1 MSKTIK
7 FIITSYL
14 LLTTY
19 YLLNA
24 QTNLIINGGNWVN
37 TDDFIVLQNTKFSNN
52 GTFQAGSG
60 TVTMT
65 GDAIAVESQIGGSSP
80 TTFFNLMIDKS
91 ANNASLGQHITIS
104 NQLTLL
110 NGKLALGNFSMTMGN
125 SATFSGISPD
135 RYILTNGIGGLIR
148 QVGST
153 WTTFPVGRSTL
164 NPAKLKNDGVFD
176 KFSVRIVDHL
186 LVNGTSGAA
195 VTQGVIPRTW
205 FIDEENA
212 GGSDVSMR
220 LIWRPSHAGTG
231 FDPSTSQ
238 ITHYTSGQWQDLGS
252 PTNATD
258 DNTYSSDH
266 KYREA
271 TNITSFSPFGAKSNG
286 SNLPVEL
293 LYFYGEQQNE
303 NVLLEWQTATEINNS
318 HFNVEWSTNGVDF
331 IKIGEVQGNETTT
344 DVQFYDFL
352 HKSPVTGENYYRLK
366 QVDFDGKY
374 EYTNILTID
383 FRFSTFDIKIFPN
396 PTTDYFNIEAP
407 NIVGEMIQIFNI
419 KGQAVKETNHS
430 SSITNIPVTDLAR
443 GTYFVKIGKEV
454 KKLIIVK

>member
-1 MSKTIK
+1 MK
-7 FIITSYL
+7 FKIITLYLILTTSYL
-14 LLTTY
+14 T
-19 YLLNA
+19 NA
-24 QTNLIINGGNWVN
+24 QTNLIINGGHWVN
-37 TDDFIVLQNTKFSNN
+37 TDDNIILQNTNFLNN
-52 GTFQAGSG
+52 STFQSGSA
-60 TVTMT
+60 TVIIT
-65 GDAIAVESQIGGSSP
+65 GNGNDVQAQISGSSA
-80 TTFFNLMIDKS
+80 TTFFNLKVNKN
-91 ANNASLGQHITIS
+91 ANNASLGQNITVS
-104 NQLTLL
+104 NQLILT
-110 NGKLALGNFSMTMGN
+110 NGKIALGNFDLTMG
-125 SATFSGISPD
+125 SAATFSGISPV
-135 RYILTNGIGGLIR
+135 RYIQTNGTGTLIH
-148 QVGST
+148 QVGNN
-153 WTTFPVGRSTL
+153 WTIFPVGHSTF
-164 NPAKLKNDGVFD
+164 NPARLKNEGVVD
-176 KFSVRIVDHL
+176 NFSIRVVDQIL
-186 LVNGTSGAA
+186 QNGLSGNAI
-195 VTQGVIPRTW
+195 TQGVIPRTW
-205 FIDEENA
+205 FIEEENA
-212 GGSDVSMR
+212 SGSDVSMR

-318 HFNVEWSTNGVDF
+318 HFDVEWSTNGIDF
-331 IKIGEVQGNETTT
+331 AKIGEVQGNETTT

-407 NIVGEMIQIFNI
+407 NIVGEIIQIFNI
-419 KGQAVKETNHS
+419 KGQVVKETNHS